1 MRRPQFFALSLSLF
15 LSAICLTSMQAPPPA
30 LAMDPVEAQLKDKA
44 MRQFALGLQAEKV
57 DLNQAMEYFRKSLGI
72 YKKIKEV
79 HYKAG
84 LTAAKLGMNEEA
96 MNEFRTAMNIDNNYI
111 QCRNDYALFLQHN
124 KNDTE
129 GAMDQWKQIVR
140 MEPKY
145 PFPYYFMGL
154 VLHKKGDLDG
164 AIDMF
169 ESFVRLK
176 PDSPDG
182 QLELGL
188 CIFERA
194 QTDDIMTAEKA
205 LIAAQN
211 LAPQNPMIHFHLGT
225 IEATKGNLDDA
236 ETQWRTALQCDN
248 RLAAAHWELA
258 RLRYLRGD
266 MNFCMAELAAAQKI
280 NPTYTAEKK
289 YPQLRVIDL
298 KTYYAKCLEHKG
310 KLAEAIDA
318 YLELAQARGS
328 DALYAAHIEELKKKI
343 KLIQK
348 ERKKKPLTYDPEEI
362 DALVAKG
369 QDSMEDGRLEEAK
382 ASFERA
388 LELHPMSLEATMA
401 LCNVQEAQGDLNA
414 AAASNQKAITIDP
427 TFGGAFYNY
436 GFLLEKMNL
445 PTDAGMMYKRF
456 QEVEGKYPYDPAHV
470 IKLQQDLIRQ
480 QKIEENRRTRGY

>member
-1 MRRPQFFALSLSLF
+1 MRRKRFLTLSLSLL
-15 LSAICLTSMQAPPPA
+15 LSAISLGPLQVS
-30 LAMDPVEAQLKDKA
+30 AMDPVEAQLREKA
-44 MRQFALGLQAEKV
+44 LAQFRLGLEAEKV

-72 YKKIKEV
+72 YKKLKEV

-111 QCRNDYALFLQHN
+111 QCRNDYALFLKHN

-140 MEPKY
+140 MDPKY
-145 PFPYYFMGL
+145 PFPYYFMGQ
-154 VLHKKGDLDG
+154 VLHSKGDLDG

-169 ESFVRLK
+169 ESYVRLK

-194 QTDDIMTAEKA
+194 QTDDIMTAQKA
-205 LIAAQN
+205 LEAARQ
-211 LAPQNPMIHFHLGT
+211 LAPNNPMIHYHLGT
-225 IEATKGNLDDA
+225 IYATKGNLDDA
-236 ETQWRTALQCDN
+236 ETEWRTALQCDS

-266 MNFCMAELAAAQKI
+266 MNFCMAELDEAQKI

-298 KTYYAKCLEHKG
+298 KTYRVKCLDHKG
-310 KLAEAIDA
+310 KWAAAIDG
-318 YLELAQARGS
+318 YIELGQARGS
-328 DALYAAHIEELKKKI
+328 QIYEQRIEELKKAI
-343 KLIQK
+343 LL
-348 ERKKKPLTYDPEEI
+348 KKKQLKKFPLKYDPEEI
-362 DALVAKG
+362 DALVSKG
-369 QDSMEDGRLEEAK
+369 QDSMEDGRLEDAK

-388 LELHPMSLEATMA
+388 LELHPQSLEATMA
-401 LCNVQEAQGDLNA
+401 LCSVQEAQGDLNA

-427 TFGGAFYNY
+427 TFDGAFYNY
-436 GFLLEKMNL
+436 GYLLEKMNL

-456 QEVEGKYPYDPAHV
+456 QEVAGKYPYDPAHV

-480 QKIEENRRTRGY
+480 QRIEENRKSRGY